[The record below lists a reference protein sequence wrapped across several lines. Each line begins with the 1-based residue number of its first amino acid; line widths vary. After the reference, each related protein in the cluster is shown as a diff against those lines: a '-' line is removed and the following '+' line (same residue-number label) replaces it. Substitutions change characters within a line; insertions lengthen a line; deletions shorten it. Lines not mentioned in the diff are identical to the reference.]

1 MTKEEYIKKEKD
13 ILERAIKDTFKDD
26 PVVIDLIP
34 LKPYKYT
41 NNTVIHRTSIEK
53 CCCPLCKNN
62 TFFVSHIK
70 PRTII
75 CSECFVERYI
85 DSSMTIC
92 AKRAI

>member
-13 ILERAIKDTFKDD
+13 ILERAIRDTFKDD
-26 PVVIDLIP
+26 PVGVKLIP
-34 LKPYKYT
+34 LKPYKYV
-41 NNTVIHRTSIEK
+41 NNTIIHHTGIEK
-53 CCCPLCKNN
+53 YYCPLCKNN

-75 CSECFVERYI
+75 CSECFDERYI

-92 AKRAI
+92 TKRAI